1 MKKFLLIIL
10 ITFILNGVALAEKI
24 NLACTA
30 KGSDM
35 PPFSVVLN
43 TDNKKVSWQGGYF
56 APYFLRND
64 VFYFVMT
71 LPNPPL
77 KAIYALNRNTGH
89 LVIKTY
95 EFTDEKERKLADMM
109 IKKMIQDG
117 KTTDDKEYEAELIYD
132 TLNSQIVKDNFNLQC
147 DKAKAKF

>member
-1 MKKFLLIIL
+1 MKKLLSIVVL
-10 ITFILNGVALAEKI
+10 SLLFIGSSYAEKI
-24 NLACTA
+24 NLACIA

-43 TDNKKVSWQGGYF
+43 TDNKKVSWQGGFF
-56 APYFLRND
+56 APYFLKND

-71 LPNPPL
+71 LDPL

-95 EFTDEKERKLADMM
+95 ELTDEEEEKLADMM
-109 IKKMIQDG
+109 INKMLQDS
-117 KTTDDKEYEAELIYD
+117 KTTDDKEYEAELIYN
-132 TLNSQIVKDNFNLQC
+132 TLNDQIVKDNFNLQC
-147 DKAKAKF
+147 DKIKSKF

>member
-1 MKKFLLIIL
+1 MYKLLGIVVL
-10 ITFILNGVALAEKI
+10 GLLLSGNAYAEKI
-24 NLACTA
+24 NLACVA

-43 TDNKKVSWQGGYF
+43 TDNKKVSWQGGFF
-56 APYFLRND
+56 APYFLKND

-71 LPNPPL
+71 LDPL

-95 EFTDEKERKLADMM
+95 ELTDEEEEKLADMM
-109 IKKMIQDG
+109 INKMLQDG
-117 KTTDDKEYEAELIYD
+117 KTTDDKEYEAELIYN
-132 TLNSQIVKDNFNLQC
+132 TLNDQIVKDNFSLQC
-147 DKAKAKF
+147 DKTKSKF